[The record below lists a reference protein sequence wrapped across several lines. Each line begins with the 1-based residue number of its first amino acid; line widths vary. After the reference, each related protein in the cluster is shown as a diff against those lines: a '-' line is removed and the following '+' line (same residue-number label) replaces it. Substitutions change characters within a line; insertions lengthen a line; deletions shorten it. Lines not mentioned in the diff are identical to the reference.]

1 MDNLYFKFY
10 LLDRF
15 LKTGRKIVH
24 RKSSGFTNTSIIKVK
39 KEIRDFLC
47 VNKFSFHAL
56 NIDLFKDILKVVYLK
71 S

>member
-1 MDNLYFKFY
+1 M
-10 LLDRF
+10 
-15 LKTGRKIVH
+15 KIVH